1 MRLLVVSPDLRLMG
15 GVAETVKLL
24 LRELEG
30 RAEVTSAVLGRRLNQ
45 NGIARLFR
53 IFADLFLFFKLLW
66 SRRFD
71 VIHMNPS
78 LNFISFMKEGMLLL
92 LFYLFGYSGRV
103 LIFIH
108 GWDEQFFEQIR
119 ENRIYSTLMRVML
132 NRAGMVLVL
141 ADDFRRDLD
150 SIGVDIS
157 NVEVVSTMVDL
168 DKIPVYRSC
177 ESNEKSLL
185 FLSRMIPGKG
195 VYELLDAFSLL
206 CEKHDNLKLIMAGDG
221 PEKQR
226 LMEIGALR
234 GLSNVVFP
242 GYIQGDEK
250 RRAFEESCIYLLPTS
265 REGCPVSLLEAMA
278 SGLVPVVTDA
288 GGIKD
293 VIKPGETAVLLE
305 EVSAKAIDDA
315 VEGLLVD
322 PIKMAKV
329 AKAARSYAI
338 DNFSSRQIT
347 DRIFG
352 FYERLDVKLK
362 KGKVA

>member
-45 NGIARLFR
+45 NGIARLLR
-53 IFADLFLFFKLLW
+53 VFADLFSFFKLLW

-108 GWDEQFFEQIR
+108 GWDEHFFARIAV
-119 ENRIYSTLMRVML
+119 NRFYSTLMSVVL
-132 NRAGMVLVL
+132 NRAGLVLVL
-141 ADDFRRDLD
+141 AEDFRCRLD
-150 SIGVDIS
+150 SIGVDIC
-157 NVEVVSTMVDL
+157 NVKVISTMVDL
-168 DKIPVYRSC
+168 DKIPISRSC

-206 CEKHDNLKLIMAGDG
+206 CDKYDSLRLIMAGDG

-226 LMEIGALR
+226 LMEIAASR

-250 RRAFEESCIYLLPTS
+250 RRTFEESCIYLLPTS

-293 VIKPGETAVLLE
+293 VIKPGETVILLE
-305 EVSAKAIDDA
+305 EISAKAIAGA
-315 VEGLLVD
+315 VEGLLAD
-322 PIKMAKV
+322 PIKLQKV
-329 AKAARSYAI
+329 AKAARSYAAA
-338 DNFSSRQIT
+338 NFGSRQIT
-347 DRIFG
+347 DRIIG
-352 FYERLDVKLK
+352 FYEHLDVTLK
-362 KGKVA
+362 KGKVI